1 MLLEEEAESPFEAD
15 DEGKSSNK
23 QDLRAKKKKI
33 NIRTL
38 SSHKMQSR
46 PIIQFTYISNSQ
58 ECFVKE

>member
-23 QDLRAKKKKI
+23 QDLRAKKKN